1 MCHILDIYYPS
12 MYHSDIFINI
22 HWEKS
27 NCFAV
32 KVSLTFKFTS
42 TTPGSSMYRTCADT
56 ICIARAMTSNAG
68 RQPNKMAPT
77 TRCSRTP
84 PATSFQL
91 TYGKRAVVR
100 NNLDV
105 VRNILD
111 VLFVLSYSVSNSLH
125 DVYIQK
131 CSRSDS

>member
-1 MCHILDIYYPS
+1 

-100 NNLDV
+100 N
-105 VRNILD
+105 ILD

-125 DVYIQK
+125 DVYIQT